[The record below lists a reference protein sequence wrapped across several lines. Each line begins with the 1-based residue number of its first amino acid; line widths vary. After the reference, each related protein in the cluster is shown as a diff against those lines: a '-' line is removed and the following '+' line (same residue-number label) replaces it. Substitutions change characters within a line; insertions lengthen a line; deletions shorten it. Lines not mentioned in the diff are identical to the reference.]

1 LFLNSVV
8 PILNSKG
15 RLGFHTLMLSDTVL
29 NSKQKMKYKWLL
41 KAADV
46 DLKSLMTT
54 TQINHALQQHGLEQI
69 ALEDLSTAVLA
80 GFSQYITTRVK
91 TERGGLDQIKIQMT
105 AKLCQRLF
113 EEGIVRYIQLS
124 AVKT

>member
-1 LFLNSVV
+1 
-8 PILNSKG
+8 
-15 RLGFHTLMLSDTVL
+15 
-29 NSKQKMKYKWLL
+29 
-41 KAADV
+41 
-46 DLKSLMTT
+46 MTA

-69 ALEDLSTAVLA
+69 VLEDLSTAVLA
-80 GFSQYITTRVK
+80 GFSQYIVTRTK

>member
-1 LFLNSVV
+1 
-8 PILNSKG
+8 
-15 RLGFHTLMLSDTVL
+15 
-29 NSKQKMKYKWLL
+29 MKYKWLL

-69 ALEDLSTAVLA
+69 VIEDLSTAVLA
-80 GFSQYITTRVK
+80 GFSQYIATRAK

-113 EEGIVRYIQLS
+113 EEEIVRYIQLS